1 MMGELLYT
9 NLSNATMNALVSD
22 MPGAVDHINRAVSE
36 LEAEGRIVRCVKS
49 IDGRA
54 PRLHFS
60 LA

>member
-1 MMGELLYT
+1 MMGDVLYA
-9 NLSNATMNALVSD
+9 NSFNATMNAFVLDTPV
-22 MPGAVDHINRAVSE
+22 AVDHINRAVSE
-36 LEAEGRIVRCVKS
+36 LEAEGRIVRCVKT